1 MTTIHDASAEEI
13 TKVMAPKKQRGGAR
27 YWVRDKDRRCSITL
41 GKEPAEE
48 NLQEGFREVTA
59 EEQDAFRAETRAH
72 FAHLLK

>member
-1 MTTIHDASAEEI
+1 MTTLNDASANDI
-13 TKVMAPKKQRGGAR
+13 VDAIGPRSKAR
-27 YWVRDKDRRCSITL
+27 FWVHDETRRCSITL